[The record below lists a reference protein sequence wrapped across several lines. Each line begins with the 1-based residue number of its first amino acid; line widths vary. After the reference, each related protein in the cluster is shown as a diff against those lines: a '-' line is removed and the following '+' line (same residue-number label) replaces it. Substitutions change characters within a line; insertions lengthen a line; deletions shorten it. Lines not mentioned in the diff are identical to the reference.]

1 MLANTEITANIYIT
15 VGEGKE
21 AHEEVYASVG
31 VKLVDLLQG
40 AQQVGSVCL
49 DLQIR
54 DCLRAGGW

>member
-1 MLANTEITANIYIT
+1 